1 MAEGLSNHA
10 AALLTLTAGMAGSF
24 DSATAAAAA
33 AAAAALLQQ
42 PYHNSPAAAQQQ
54 LPTEARP
61 GLPSPLG
68 GPSHAELLQA
78 ALGSRY
84 PAAADPAAAAAAA
97 EAPAPAPAA
106 ATASAGGKA
115 PGARKQRFTREQH
128 AAILESVERNY
139 AQYPSRYTELVIKE
153 MQARFPGIELNNA
166 CVRKI
171 KFR

>member
-1 MAEGLSNHA
+1 MLAFTSSMTGTFDA
-10 AALLTLTAGMAGSF
+10 AS
-24 DSATAAAAA
+24 AA

-42 PYHNSPAAAQQQ
+42 QKLPYTHPAPGQQQ
-54 LPTEARP
+54 LVDPCAAA
-61 GLPSPLG
+61 PSLLG
-68 GPSHAELLQA
+68 TSTELLQA
-78 ALGSRY
+78 LGY
-84 PAAADPAAAAAAA
+84 AA
-97 EAPAPAPAA
+97 EASAGADLAMSAA
-106 ATASAGGKA
+106 EASAYASKTPA
-115 PGARKQRFTREQH
+115 GARKQRFTREQH